1 MRHPSPGALLK
12 APTSVQT
19 AYIFLKGSG
28 VVYLE
33 PLSGIT
39 IEIL

>member
-1 MRHPSPGALLK
+1 MK

-28 VVYLE
+28 AAHLE
-33 PLSGIT
+33 PPSWIAR
-39 IEIL
+39 EIL